1 MDSKLFG
8 KKLGILGGGQLGKML
23 LAECNKMG
31 IYTSVLDPSPDSPCK
46 NLANKFFCGDFKD
59 YNTVLDFSNDCDI
72 ITFEIEH
79 VNVEALEFL
88 ENNGKKVYP
97 KSKTLKI
104 IQDKN
109 EQKCFFKKN
118 NIPTADFKFN

>member
-46 NLANKFFCGDFKD
+46 NLANKFFCGDF
-59 YNTVLDFSNDCDI
+59 
-72 ITFEIEH
+72 
-79 VNVEALEFL
+79 
-88 ENNGKKVYP
+88 
-97 KSKTLKI
+97 
-104 IQDKN
+104 
-109 EQKCFFKKN
+109 
-118 NIPTADFKFN
+118 